1 MCPHPNIASRL
12 YRMKPVPEIVK
23 QKFVFDMFAHPV
35 NYNRI
40 IQIQLTRQ
48 RPKLLNSGRNGAGFI
63 ELQHIGTHNI
73 IA

>member
-23 QKFVFDMFAHPV
+23 QKFVFAHPV
-35 NYNRI
+35 NYNII

-48 RPKLLNSGRNGAGFI
+48 KSYSRRNGTDFV
-63 ELQHIGTHNI
+63 ELQQIGTHNI
-73 IA
+73 FA